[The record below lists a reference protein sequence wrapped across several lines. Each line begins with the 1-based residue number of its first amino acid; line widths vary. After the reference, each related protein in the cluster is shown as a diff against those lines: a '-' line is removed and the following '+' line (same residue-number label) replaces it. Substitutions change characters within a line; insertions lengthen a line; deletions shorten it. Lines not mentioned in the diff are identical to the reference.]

1 MSRNDTTTEEGK
13 IARCEM
19 DSHADT
25 CVAGPNFM
33 VLSFTGE
40 QCDVTPYT
48 NDYQPIT
55 NVQVVN
61 AVTAFT
67 DESTGVTS
75 ILHFNQVLWYGN
87 RMKMSLINPNQLRH
101 FGIAV
106 SDDPTDNTR
115 PFGISGDDL
124 FIPFLMDGTTV
135 YFETRVPTEWELEN
149 CKHVEMTDDSLWNPS
164 QVTISNVTSTQ
175 DLPLVE
181 ILTRRNISS
190 LHVMNKALPDETY
203 SDLTS
208 YDETRFLN
216 RMIGNVNV
224 ATAHRD
230 LNVSFMGSKDR
241 HSQVNAETVAR
252 KFRCGIETAQR
263 TLKTTT
269 QRGVRQT
276 IHPLHRR
283 YRVDHLNL
291 HRRRLDD
298 TFYMDTLFSKV
309 KSLNGH
315 TCAQLITNGTF
326 TRIYPMESKAS
337 RNIAQALTEFADD
350 VGIPGT
356 LICDLASEQTGK
368 NSDVLKTIRRLQIR
382 LLPAEKGRGT
392 TQNHRAETEI
402 REVKTKWKTRMRDN
416 QVPARLWDYGLVYI
430 AEVQSLLAR
439 GPDQRPGIEKVMGQ
453 TVDISEW
460 LDFSFYDRVWY
471 WDQPKTDMTNE
482 QARLGRWLGIAHRV
496 GSDMTYWVLTESG
509 RVIARSTVQHVTI
522 TDMAT
527 DAIRDRV
534 SNFDATLLTRLSDD
548 NFQIEHPN
556 SVFYLQD
563 DVDVPDTQPVDA
575 IPTDAEYGDMI
586 QPARCEADDIEFDS
600 FDQYLSA
607 EFVVNRDGEMA
618 TAKVIKRAKD
628 NNGNPI
634 GKKHSNPLL
643 DTREY
648 ECEMEDGTVMRY
660 NANVIAENIF
670 AQCDDEGRRQALL
683 DEIIDHKRDA
693 RALRVDNGYVVT
705 KNGRR
710 VPKNTTRGWKILCQ
724 WKDGSSDWVDLKH
737 VKDSNPIE
745 LAEYAVANH
754 IQEEPAFKWW
764 VSETLRLRNRI
775 IGKVKSRY
783 WKTSHKYGVRLP
795 HSVQEALQIDKETG
809 TDFWWNAIQKEMK
822 KVMVAFEYDE
832 SVTPQQIRDGLAK
845 GNYVGFQ
852 EIKCHM
858 IFDVKMDLTRKAR
871 FVAGGHLTE
880 PPASITYSSVVSRDS
895 VRLAFLLAALNDLD
909 IMACDVGNAYLNAP
923 CREKVWFVAGPE
935 FGSRQGTVIK
945 VVRALYG
952 LKSSGASWRAM
963 FNNSIREMG
972 FIPSVA
978 DPDVYRRAFAKP
990 DGFKYYEYILVYVD
1004 DVLIISHAPKEHL
1017 KVIKAMYELNPTS
1030 IGPPTRY
1037 LGADVERVTRPGDP
1051 TGREY
1056 WSFSAYTYVK
1066 SAVRNVKLLL
1076 QEEGRGLKSTAKTP
1090 FPSTTYRPEVDTT
1103 DECDDQHASRYQ
1115 NLIGVLRWAV
1125 ELGRID
1131 IYTEVA
1137 LLSQHLALPRM
1148 GHLEAT
1154 YHIFAYL
1161 NKHEKSRIIFDPT
1174 DPVPIT
1180 PTHQRPDWSSF
1191 YSQLEEEL
1199 PPKMP
1204 EPLGN
1209 PVTIHVFVDA
1219 NHAGN
1224 VVTRR
1229 SHTGILLFVQ
1239 NSPIQWL
1246 SKRQN
1251 TVETSTFGSEFVAL
1265 RSARDLI
1272 ISMRYKL
1279 RMFGVPIDGPA
1290 QVYCDNQGVVKNTSI
1305 PESVLSKKHNAI
1317 NYHAVREAAAAGVLE
1332 VHKEDTQTNLAD
1344 LFTKVLPA
1352 DRRRELLGSILY
1364 NL

>member
-1 MSRNDTTTEEGK
+1 MAEEGTV
-13 IARCEM
+13 ARCEM

-33 VLSFTGE
+33 ILEFTGE

-48 NDYQPIT
+48 SDYQPIT
-55 NVQVVN
+55 NVAVVN

-67 DESTGVTS
+67 DASTGVTV
-75 ILHFNQVLWYGN
+75 ILRFNQVLWYGK

-106 SDDPTDNTR
+106 SDDPTDKTR
-115 PFGISGDDL
+115 PFGIVTEYQE
-124 FIPFLMDGTTV
+124 IPFQMDGTTV
-135 YFETRVPTEWELEN
+135 YFETRVPTAWELEN
-149 CKHVEMTDDSLWNPS
+149 CKTIEVTDESVWNPS
-164 QVTISNVTSTQ
+164 NVTIANIATTS

-181 ILTRRNISS
+181 MLTRRTLSS
-190 LHVMNKALPDETY
+190 LNVTNKDIPDDTCN
-203 SDLTS
+203 DLTP
-208 YDETRFLN
+208 YDDATLLN
-216 RMIGNVNV
+216 RMIGNVKV

-230 LNVSFMGSKDR
+230 ANISFVGSKDR
-241 HSQVNAETVAR
+241 HSNVNAETVAR

-269 QRGVRQT
+269 QRGVRHS

-291 HRRRLDD
+291 HRRRLGD
-298 TFYMDTLFSKV
+298 TFYMDTLFSRV

-315 TCAQLITNGTF
+315 TCAQLITNGSF
-326 TRIYPMESKAS
+326 TRTYPMESKAS
-337 RNIAQALTEFADD
+337 SNIAQALNEFVDD

-368 NSDVLKTIRRLQIR
+368 NTEVLKAIRRYQIR

-402 REVKTKWKTRMRDN
+402 REVKTKWKIRMREN
-416 QVPARLWDYGLVYI
+416 QVPSRLWDYGLVYI
-430 AEVQSLLAR
+430 SEVQSLLAR
-439 GPDQRPGIEKVMGQ
+439 GLDQRPGIEKVMGQ

-460 LDFSFYDRVWY
+460 LDFDFYDRVWY
-471 WDQPKTDMTNE
+471 WDKPKTDMTNE
-482 QARLGRWLGIAHRV
+482 QARIGRWLGIAHRV
-496 GSDMTYWVLTESG
+496 GSDMTYWILTESG
-509 RVIARSTVQHVTI
+509 KVIARSTVQHI
-522 TDMAT
+522 TTSDIGT

-534 SNFDATLLTRLSDD
+534 STFDATLLTHLSDE
-548 NFQIEHPN
+548 NFHIDHPN
-556 SVFYLQD
+556 PVFYLQD
-563 DVDVPDTQPVDA
+563 DVDVADPAVDD
-575 IPTDAEYGDMI
+575 IPADAEYGDMN
-586 QPARCEADDIEFDS
+586 QPAKSDADDIEFDS
-600 FDQYLSA
+600 FDQYLSS
-607 EFVVNRDGEMA
+607 EFMVNQDGEA
-618 TAKVIKRAKD
+618 AIAKVVKRAKD

-634 GKKHSNPLL
+634 GKRNANPLL

-648 ECEMEDGTVMRY
+648 ECELEDGSVMRY
-660 NANVIAENIF
+660 NANIIAENIF
-670 AQCDDEGRRQALL
+670 AQCDDAGRRQAIL
-683 DEIIDHKRDA
+683 DEIVDHKSDK
-693 RALRVDNGYVVT
+693 RALRADNGYVTT
-705 KNGRR
+705 KRGRR
-710 VPKNTTRGWKILCQ
+710 VPKNTTKGWQILCQ
-724 WKDGSSDWVDLKH
+724 WKDGSTDWVDLKY

-745 LAEYAVANH
+745 LAEYAVANR

-764 VSETLRLRNRI
+764 VSETLRIRNRI

-783 WKTSHKYGVRLP
+783 WKTNHKYGIKLP

-809 TDFWWNAIQKEMK
+809 TDFWWKAIQKEMK
-822 KVMVAFEYDE
+822 KVMIAFEYDE
-832 SVTPQQIRDGLAK
+832 SLTPDQIREGLAK
-845 GNYVGFQ
+845 GSYVGFQ
-852 EIKCHM
+852 EIRCHM

-880 PPASITYSSVVSRDS
+880 PPSSITYSSVVSRDS
-895 VRLAFLLAALNDLD
+895 VRLAFLLAALNGLD
-909 IMACDVGNAYLNAP
+909 IMTCDIGNAYLNAP

-935 FGSRQGTVIK
+935 FGSRQGTVVK

-963 FNNSIREMG
+963 FNNSILEMG
-972 FIPSVA
+972 FKPSIA
-978 DPDVYRRAFAKP
+978 DPDVYLRAFAKP

-1004 DVLIISHAPKEHL
+1004 DVLIISHAPEAHL
-1017 KVIKAMYELNPTS
+1017 KVIQANYELNPTS
-1030 IGPPTRY
+1030 VGPPNRY
-1037 LGADVERVTRPGDP
+1037 LGADVEKVTRPGDP
-1051 TGREY
+1051 TGQEY
-1056 WSFSAYTYVK
+1056 WSFSANTYVRN
-1066 SAVRNVKLLL
+1066 AVKNVKILL

-1090 FPSTTYRPEVDTT
+1090 FPSTTYRPEVDMT
-1103 DECDDQHASRYQ
+1103 DECDADYASRYQ

-1148 GHLEAT
+1148 GHLEAV
-1154 YHIFAYL
+1154 YHVFAYL

-1174 DPVPIT
+1174 DPVPVT
-1180 PTHQRPDWSSF
+1180 PASHRPDWSSF
-1191 YSQLEEEL
+1191 YQQLEEEL

-1209 PVTIHVFVDA
+1209 PVTVHVFVDA

-1246 SKRQN
+1246 SRRQN

-1265 RSARDLI
+1265 RNARDMI

-1317 NYHAVREAAAAGVLE
+1317 NYHAVREAAAAGVLQ
-1332 VHKEDTQTNLAD
+1332 VHKEDTETNLAD

-1352 DRRRELLGSILY
+1352 DRRRQLLGSIVY

>member
-1 MSRNDTTTEEGK
+1 
-13 IARCEM
+13 
-19 DSHADT
+19 
-25 CVAGPNFM
+25 M
-33 VLSFTGE
+33 VLEFTGE

-48 NDYQPIT
+48 TDYQPII
-55 NVQVVN
+55 NVAVVN
-61 AVTAFT
+61 AVTACT
-67 DESTGVTS
+67 DESTAETV
-75 ILHFNQVLWYGN
+75 ILHFNQVLWYGK

-101 FGIAV
+101 FGIVV

-115 PFGISGDDL
+115 PFGISTEEL
-124 FIPFLMDGTTV
+124 HIPFHMDGTTV
-135 YFETRVPTEWELEN
+135 YFETRVPTVWELDN
-149 CKHVEMTDDSLWNPS
+149 CRAVQMTDSTVWNPS
-164 QVTISNVTSTQ
+164 NVIIAGVTTSNDMPLIEIS
-175 DLPLVE
+175 
-181 ILTRRNISS
+181 TRR
-190 LHVMNKALPDETY
+190 ALSVLTIADKTITPATDY
-203 SDLTS
+203 NDLTP
-208 YDETRFLN
+208 YDDVTLLN
-216 RMIGNVNV
+216 WMVGSVNV

-230 LNVSFMGSKDR
+230 VNMSFVGSKDR

-269 QRGVRQT
+269 QRGVRHS

-315 TCAQLITNGTF
+315 TCAQLITNGSY
-326 TRIYPMESKAS
+326 TRVYPMESKAS
-337 RNIAQALTEFADD
+337 SNIAQALTEFIDD

-356 LICDLASEQTGK
+356 LMCDLATEQTGK
-368 NSDVLKTIRRLQIR
+368 HTDVMKLVRRFQIR
-382 LLPAEKGRGT
+382 LLSAEKGRGT
-392 TQNHRAETEI
+392 TQNHKAETEI
-402 REVKTKWKTRMRDN
+402 REVKTKWKIRMREN
-416 QVPARLWDYGLVYI
+416 RVPARLWDYGLVYI
-430 AEVQSLLAR
+430 AEIQSLLAR

-453 TVDISEW
+453 TIDISEW
-460 LDFSFYDRVWY
+460 LDFDFYDRVWY
-471 WDQPKTDMTNE
+471 WDQAKTDINNE

-496 GSDMTYWVLTESG
+496 GSDMTYWILTKSG

-522 TDMAT
+522 TDLAT
-527 DAIRDRV
+527 DAIRARV
-534 SNFDATLLTRLSDD
+534 STFDDTLLTRLSDT
-548 NFQIEHPN
+548 NFHIEHPN
-556 SVFYLQD
+556 PVFYLQD
-563 DVDVPDTQPVDA
+563 EDLPADVDPAVA
-575 IPTDAEYGDMI
+575 NIPTDAEYGDMH
-586 QPARCEADDIEFDS
+586 QSAKLDADDVEFDS
-600 FDQYLSA
+600 FDQYLSS
-607 EFVVNRDGEMA
+607 EFLVNQDGEPT
-618 TAKVIKRAKD
+618 TAKVIKRARD

-634 GKKHSNPLL
+634 GKRNANPLL

-648 ECEMEDGTVMRY
+648 ECELEDGTVMRY
-660 NANVIAENIF
+660 HANVIAENIF
-670 AQCDDEGRRQALL
+670 AQCDDAGCRQAIL
-683 DEIIDHKRDA
+683 DEIIDHKRDG
-693 RALRVDNGYVVT
+693 RALRIDNGYLTT
-705 KNGRR
+705 KRGRR
-710 VPKNTTRGWKILCQ
+710 IPKNTTKGWKILCR

-764 VSETLRLRNRI
+764 VSQTLRIRNRI

-809 TDFWWNAIQKEMK
+809 TDFWWQAIQKEMK
-822 KVMVAFEYDE
+822 KVMIAFDYDE
-832 SVTPQQIRDGLAK
+832 SITPEQIREGLSK
-845 GNYVGFQ
+845 GDYVGFQ

-871 FVAGGHLTE
+871 FVAGGHMTE

-909 IMACDVGNAYLNAP
+909 IMACDIGNAYLNAP
-923 CREKVWFVAGPE
+923 CRERVWFVAGPE
-935 FGSRQGTVIK
+935 FGSRQGTVVK

-952 LKSSGASWRAM
+952 LKSSGASWRSM
-963 FNNSIREMG
+963 FNTTIRDMG
-972 FIPSVA
+972 FEPTVA

-990 DGFKYYEYILVYVD
+990 SGFKYYEYILVYVD
-1004 DVLIISHAPKEHL
+1004 DVLIISHEPTAHL
-1017 KVIKAMYELNPTS
+1017 KTIQAMYELNPAS
-1030 IGPPTRY
+1030 VGPPTRY
-1037 LGADVERVTRPGDP
+1037 LGADVEKVMRPGDP

-1056 WSFSAYTYVK
+1056 WSFSAHTYVRN
-1066 SAVRNVKLLL
+1066 AVKNVKLLL

-1090 FPSTTYRPEVDTT
+1090 FPSTTYRPEVDMT
-1103 DECDDQHASRYQ
+1103 DECDDQYASRYQ

-1148 GHLEAT
+1148 GHLEAV
-1154 YHIFAYL
+1154 YHVFAYL
-1161 NKHEKSRIIFDPT
+1161 HKHDKSRIIFDPT
-1174 DPVPIT
+1174 DPVPVT
-1180 PTHQRPDWSSF
+1180 PTNQRPDWSSF
-1191 YSQLEEEL
+1191 YQQLEEEL

-1209 PVTIHVFVDA
+1209 PVVLHVFVDA

-1265 RSARDLI
+1265 RTARDMI

-1279 RMFGVPIDGPA
+1279 RMFGVPLDGPA

-1317 NYHAVREAAAAGVLE
+1317 NYHAVREAAAAGVLQ

-1352 DRRRELLGSILY
+1352 DRRRELLGSIVY